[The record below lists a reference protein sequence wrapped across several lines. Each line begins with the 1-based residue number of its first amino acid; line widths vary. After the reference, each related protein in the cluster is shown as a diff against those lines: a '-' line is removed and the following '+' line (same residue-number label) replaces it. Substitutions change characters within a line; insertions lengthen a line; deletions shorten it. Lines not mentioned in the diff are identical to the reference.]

1 MYELVH
7 KRTHHF
13 GYDLY
18 SKGFWPTREGA
29 QKVCDLNNASPKWK
43 GNGLD
48 PEDVNYIPDDIFYV
62 REVTDED
69 CHNRVGKS
77 FIEEVEYPRLTPR
90 EEFYYAL
97 LSGQLD

>member
-1 MYELVH
+1 MGM
-7 KRTHHF
+7 T
-13 GYDLY
+13 
-18 SKGFWPTREGA
+18 STPKGFGPRGKGHRRSATSTMPLPSGR
-29 QKVCDLNNASPKWK
+29 